1 MRGVEFL
8 LLHLE
13 MRPSFCISKYFF
25 TAISMTAFDTAFVT
39 KALIAHKP
47 ADHSMK
53 EIYTVFNPAS

>member
-25 TAISMTAFDTAFVT
+25 TAISMTAFVT
-39 KALIAHKP
+39 KALTARKP